1 MADAQGD
8 TLDSV
13 EGLTGSAHDDTLTGD
28 AGNNVLEGGDGAD
41 TLDGG
46 AGIDT
51 ASYAGSAS
59 RVDVRLSGTVV
70 NHGDATGDT
79 LTNIENLIGSAHN
92 DILVGNGQANALA
105 GMDGN
110 DLLWASSGD
119 DLLTGGPGA
128 DRLVGGAGNDTA
140 SWDGSP
146 EAVTVRLHSLKASGG
161 DAQGDSFP
169 YTVDVAY
176 TDSGGAEQT
185 ETLPDV
191 ENLIG
196 SAHDDILAGDRRDND
211 LDGGAGN
218 DTLYGGPGGGDDVMA
233 GGHGNDRLFGGQGD
247 DTLIGGP
254 GDDSL
259 SGGPGN
265 DVFVFG
271 PGDGAD
277 TVTDFSS
284 GTDKL
289 DLTVFEVESV
299 DDVSMAAGD
308 DGVTID
314 LADIDGGTIL
324 LADLTTLPAAGD
336 FLV

>member
-1 MADAQGD
+1 MGLDTASYAASAAAITINLSDGTATGGDAEGD

-13 EGLTGSAHDDTLTGD
+13 EGLTGSAHDDTLIGD
-28 AGNNVLEGGDGAD
+28 AGNNVLEGGAGAD

-46 AGIDT
+46 DGIDT

-92 DILVGNGQANALA
+92 DILVGNGSANALT
-105 GMDGN
+105 GNDGN

-140 SWDGSP
+140 SYAGSP
-146 EAVTVRLHSLKASGG
+146 EGVTVRLHSLKASGG

-176 TDSGGAEQT
+176 TDAEGVEQT

-191 ENLIG
+191 EHLIG

-233 GGHGNDRLFGGQGD
+233 GLVMTGFSAGRGTIPSSAVPGDDRLA
-247 DTLIGGP
+247 GGP
-254 GDDSL
+254 GAMTCLCSV
-259 SGGPGN
+259 PG
-265 DVFVFG
+265 
-271 PGDGAD
+271 
-277 TVTDFSS
+277 TRR
-284 GTDKL
+284 
-289 DLTVFEVESV
+289 
-299 DDVSMAAGD
+299 
-308 DGVTID
+308 IR
-314 LADIDGGTIL
+314 
-324 LADLTTLPAAGD
+324 
-336 FLV
+336 